1 MDERFPILRYTQLHK
16 SLTACADLDSEE
28 ADAIRE
34 EMDGCWR
41 VLDDADR
48 ERVRQLVAKEE
59 A

>member
-1 MDERFPILRYTQLHK
+1 MDDRLPILRYDQLHK
-16 SLTACADLDSEE
+16 SLVACDDMDSEE

-41 VLDDADR
+41 LLDDGDR
-48 ERVRQLVAKEE
+48 ERVRKLVAKEE